1 MWEHGKKVATYKLG
15 RKLLLEP
22 HPAGTLVSDFQLTD
36 LWEINSCCLSYP
48 VCGILLWQHKQTKTV
63 VD

>member
-1 MWEHGKKVATYKLG
+1 MWEHGKKVATYKLW

-22 HPAGTLVSDFQLTD
+22 LPAGTLISVFQLTD
-36 LWEINSCCLSYP
+36 LWEINSYYLSYP
-48 VCGILLWQHKQTKTV
+48 ICGILLWQQKQTKTV